1 VPVGKDQEQNL
12 EMARKFATRFN
23 HMYGHKLFP
32 LPRPFTF
39 DGKDMIKVPGL
50 DGSGKMGKSEGN
62 GIYLYEEPAEIR
74 KKVMKAVTDAGPSVL
89 NQEKP
94 VPIQNLFTLMKIVSP
109 PGVVEYYEDQY
120 NNCLIRY
127 GDMKKQLAEDIT
139 NFTAPIRNRIL
150 EISSDQN
157 YLAGVARK
165 GAEKA
170 RESASKTLA
179 EVKALIGLK
188 KLY

>member
-1 VPVGKDQEQNL
+1 
-12 EMARKFATRFN
+12 
-23 HMYGHKLFP
+23 
-32 LPRPFTF
+32 
-39 DGKDMIKVPGL
+39 
-50 DGSGKMGKSEGN
+50 MGKSEGN

-74 KKVMKAVTDAGPSVL
+74 KKVMKAVTDAGPTML

-94 VPIQNLFTLMKIVSP
+94 VPIQNLFTLMKIVSAP
-109 PGVVEYYEDQY
+109 EVVEYYEDQY
-120 NNCLIRY
+120 NNCRIRY
-127 GDMKKQLAEDIT
+127 GDMKKQLADDIAG
-139 NFTAPIRNRIL
+139 FTAPIRERIL

-157 YLAGVARK
+157 YLSGVARK
-165 GAEKA
+165 GAGKA